1 MENKKNYCEICEE
14 QYSSG
19 STYNR
24 HLKSKGHLKKLYES
38 EQSNPKRED
47 KFKLSEKEFLKQET
61 GEKYK
66 LEPKTEKNVYLCEF
80 CNYETSDSGNFSHHK
95 TTLSHQKNMEKV
107 QLGIK
112 EAVVGESLEELNK
125 IKENLMGDLKKVEL
139 RKKKAMKVIKENE
152 KDEEQ
157 INYVE
162 VDFDKKKVNVAE
174 KAIADLMK
182 RLEVVDNKIKTFDK
196 SKPSMVGGV
205 ITVKEQEKKKEKAIV
220 SKKAII
226 ARIKKY
232 DEGMES
238 SKFLI
243 ENSKMKIDK
252 LKNKKEL
259 TEKDK
264 QSLKNLMETLD
275 ENETDYN
282 YLKAKKIK
290 QEKLYDEL
298 YKTS

>member
-38 EQSNPKRED
+38 EQDNPNRED

-66 LEPKTEKNVYLCEF
+66 LEEKEKNVYLCEF
-80 CNYETSDSGNFSHHK
+80 CNYETTDRGNFTHHK
-95 TTLSHQKNMEKV
+95 TTLTHQKNVEKV
-107 QLGIK
+107 QLGLK
-112 EAVVGESLEELNK
+112 EAVVGETLEELNK
-125 IKENLMGDLKKVEL
+125 IKETLMSDLKKVES
-139 RKKKAMKVIKENE
+139 RKKKAMKVIKDNE

-157 INYVE
+157 TNYVQ
-162 VDFDKKKVNVAE
+162 VDFAKKKISVAE
-174 KAIADLMK
+174 KAMEDLMK
-182 RLEVVDNKIKTFDK
+182 RLEVVNNKIKTFDK
-196 SKPSMVGGV
+196 SKPSMVGSV
-205 ITVKEQEKKKEKAIV
+205 ITVKEQEKKKEKSITSKQAIV
-220 SKKAII
+220 

-232 DEGMES
+232 EDGMKAS
-238 SKFLI
+238 LFLI

-252 LKNKKEL
+252 LKSKKEL
-259 TEKDK
+259 TEKEK
-264 QSLKNLMETLD
+264 QSLKNLMEALD

-282 YLKAKKIK
+282 YMNAKKIK
-290 QEKLYDEL
+290 QEKLFDEL

>member
-38 EQSNPKRED
+38 EQDNPNRED

-66 LEPKTEKNVYLCEF
+66 LEAKTEKNVYLCEF
-80 CNYETSDSGNFSHHK
+80 CNYETTSASDFSKHK
-95 TTLSHQKNMEKV
+95 MTSIHQKNMEKV

-112 EAVVGESLEELNK
+112 EPVVGETLEELNK
-125 IKENLMGDLKKVEL
+125 IKETLMSDLKKVES
-139 RKKKAMKVIKENE
+139 RKKKDMKVIKDNEN
-152 KDEEQ
+152 DEEQ
-157 INYVE
+157 TNYVQ
-162 VDFDKKKVNVAE
+162 VDFAKKKVSAAE
-174 KAIADLMK
+174 KAIVDLTK
-182 RLEVVDNKIKTFDK
+182 RLEVVNNKIKTFDK

-205 ITVKEQEKKKEKAIV
+205 ITVKEQEMKKEKSIT
-220 SKKAII
+220 SKKAIV
-226 ARIKKY
+226 ARIKKFE
-232 DEGMES
+232 EGMKAS
-238 SKFLI
+238 QFLI

-252 LKNKKEL
+252 LKSKKEL

-282 YLKAKKIK
+282 YLNAKKIK
-290 QEKLYDEL
+290 QEKLLSEL
-298 YKTS
+298 